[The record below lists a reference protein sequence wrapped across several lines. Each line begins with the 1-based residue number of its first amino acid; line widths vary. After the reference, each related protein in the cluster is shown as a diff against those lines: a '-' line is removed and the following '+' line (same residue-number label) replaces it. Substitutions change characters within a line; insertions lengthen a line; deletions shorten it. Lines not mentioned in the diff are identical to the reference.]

1 MATDTLNAPDAPA
14 SALDSLRRAAGSP
27 TGLRIFSFALLVAVW
42 SVATTADPSG
52 QVLPAPW
59 VVLDTFWYHATEEG
73 LFVHLGITL
82 WRVLAAF
89 TAAMLIGVALGI
101 LMGARRR
108 ADVILDG
115 WHILFLNMPALVLII
130 LCYVWFGLTEVA
142 AITAVA
148 LNKIPNVVV
157 TVREGTRAVDR
168 ELLDVARV
176 FRVGRRATFLHF
188 FLPQLYPYVMAAA
201 RGGIALIWKIVL
213 VVELLGRSNGV
224 GFKLHE
230 FFQLFDIASVL
241 AYTLAFV
248 VVMMVIEYGVMAPLE
263 RRFTRW
269 R

>member
-1 MATDTLNAPDAPA
+1 MAV
-14 SALDSLRRAAGSP
+14 DSLGFAAAAQAGLRRAAG
-27 TGLRIFSFALLVAVW
+27 TAAALRAGSFVLLVAIW
-42 SVATTADPSG
+42 SLATVADPSG
-52 QVLPAPW
+52 QILPAPW
-59 VVLDTFWYHATEEG
+59 IVMETLWHHLHEEG
-73 LFVHLGITL
+73 LLYHLGMTL
-82 WRVLAAF
+82 WRVAAAF
-89 TAAMLIGVALGI
+89 LGAMVIGVALGI

-108 ADVILDG
+108 ADILLDG

-142 AITAVA
+142 AILAVA

-176 FRVGRRATFLHF
+176 FRISRRTTFLRF
-188 FLPQLYPYVMAAA
+188 FLPQLYPYIMAAA

-230 FFQLFDIASVL
+230 FFQLFDIAAVL

-248 VVMMVIEYGVMAPLE
+248 VVMMIIEYGLMVPLE

>member
-1 MATDTLNAPDAPA
+1 MDA
-14 SALDSLRRAAGSP
+14 SAVKRPVSIPERLRRAVTGSG
-27 TGLRIFSFALLVAVW
+27 GLRVFSFGLLLAVW
-42 SVATTADPSG
+42 SLATAADPSG

-59 VVLDTFWYHATEEG
+59 VVLDTLIYHLREEG
-73 LFVHLGITL
+73 LLVHLGITL
-82 WRVLAAF
+82 WRVATAF
-89 TAAMLIGVALGI
+89 FAAMVIGVALGI

-108 ADVILDG
+108 ADIILDG
-115 WHILFLNMPALVLII
+115 WHILFLNTPALVLII

-142 AITAVA
+142 AIFAVA

-157 TVREGTRAVDR
+157 TIREGTRAVDR

-176 FRVGRRATFLHF
+176 FRVNRRTTFLRF
-188 FLPQLYPYVMAAA
+188 FLPQLYPYIMAAA

-213 VVELLGRSNGV
+213 VVELLGRSNGI

-230 FFQLFDIASVL
+230 FFQFFDIAAVL

-248 VVMMVIEYGVMAPLE
+248 VVMMVIEYGIMAPLE

>member
-1 MATDTLNAPDAPA
+1 M
-14 SALDSLRRAAGSP
+14 ALDPLGIAAAALRRVAESAVA
-27 TGLRIFSFALLVAVW
+27 LRIGSFVLLLGVW
-42 SVATTADPSG
+42 SLATVADPSG
-52 QVLPAPW
+52 QILPAPW
-59 VVLDTFWYHATEEG
+59 IVLDALWYHLHEEA
-73 LFVHLGITL
+73 LLHHLGITL
-82 WRVLAAF
+82 WRVAAAF
-89 TAAMLIGVALGI
+89 LGAMVIGVALGI

-108 ADVILDG
+108 ADIVLDG

-130 LCYVWFGLTEVA
+130 LCYVWFGLTEIA
-142 AITAVA
+142 AIVAVA

-176 FRVGRRATFLHF
+176 FRIPRRTTFLHF
-188 FLPQLYPYVMAAA
+188 FLPQLYPYIMAAA

-248 VVMMVIEYGVMAPLE
+248 AVMMIIEYGAMVPLE
-263 RRFTRW
+263 RRCTRW